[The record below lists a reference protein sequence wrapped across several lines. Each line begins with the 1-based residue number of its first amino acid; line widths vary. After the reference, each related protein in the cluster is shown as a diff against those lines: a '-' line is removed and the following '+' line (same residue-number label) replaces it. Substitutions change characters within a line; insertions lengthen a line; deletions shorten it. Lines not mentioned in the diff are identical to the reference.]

1 MAWLK
6 LVRSGQLPSPLNF
19 MPPFNALPLRKTGN
33 ANRGACAANG
43 QLAARTTLARSG
55 AAFRSDRRGT
65 HSRPA
70 EGNAGTEERE
80 QRQHEAWSAN
90 KARLRP
96 EFEAF
101 AAKFPPVVND
111 AMPFGIWLHLHSQNR
126 APSADDVPPENA
138 LGIIEFLQDYKRRR
152 QAADYR
158 MQRETPL
165 NDRKDAGNPCRLVGE
180 ILKGMGAAFRTGNA
194 FKAPDFPI
202 TACT

>member
-1 MAWLK
+1 M
-6 LVRSGQLPSPLNF
+6 Q
-19 MPPFNALPLRKTGN
+19 
-33 ANRGACAANG
+33 
-43 QLAARTTLARSG
+43 AR
-55 AAFRSDRRGT
+55 
-65 HSRPA
+65 
-70 EGNAGTEERE
+70 EERE